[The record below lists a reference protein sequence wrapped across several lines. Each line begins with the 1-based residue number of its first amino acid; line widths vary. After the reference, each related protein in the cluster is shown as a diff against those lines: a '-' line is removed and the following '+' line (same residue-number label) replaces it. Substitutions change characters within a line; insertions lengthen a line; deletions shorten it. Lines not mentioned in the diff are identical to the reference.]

1 MNWLR
6 AADPTKV
13 PDGITPHTEIS
24 VWRER
29 ILQSLLLL
37 TALAAVFAFALAIP
51 RLVHH
56 RDWISLAFYSF
67 AFLLVITLPFL
78 RNTSYRL
85 RTWLILGV
93 FYGLAVHNL
102 SVFGVTRNAS
112 LYFLA
117 VIVWAGLLLGIRAGV
132 AAIILTVLSL
142 SALEVAM
149 VSGLISQP
157 AQETLLASQQTAN
170 WISVAVHMVFL
181 GGFILI
187 AIFIITRNL
196 SASLENQRSL
206 NERLNQVQRSLTET
220 VEIRTAEL
228 DRRLKQLRAASAV
241 SRAISTF
248 LDPQSLLQ
256 QVVDLIQET
265 FGYYYVGAFTID
277 DSGTVARLEAGS
289 GDAGRAM
296 VASGH
301 VLAVGGNSMVGWAAA
316 NLTSRIALDTGQ
328 EAVRFNN
335 PYLPNTR
342 SEMALP
348 IISRD
353 RCLGV
358 LTIQSDQPR
367 AFDQDDISIL
377 EGIADSVAIALENAK
392 LFEQTRQSLEQVRAL
407 NQTFTSQ
414 GWRDLQELVGEIEFT
429 HEDPSQ
435 GDDPRSSSQVDIPL
449 LVREEIIGSLSLDI
463 ANRDLSAEDEEFIQ
477 SITNQTAI
485 ALENARLIRQTQ
497 RRAFLEQKL
506 SQITSSFSQSATTQQ
521 IIKTA
526 LKELSSLPEISSVS
540 LQFTPPETDT
550 SSFEVSQ

>member
-1 MNWLR
+1 MSWLR
-6 AADPTKV
+6 GVDPSMVPAGVAAR
-13 PDGITPHTEIS
+13 GEIP

-37 TALAAVFAFALAIP
+37 TALAAIFVFALAIP
-51 RLVHH
+51 RVVHA
-56 RDWISLAFYSF
+56 RDWTSLALTSL
-67 AFLLVITLPFL
+67 AFLLVVILPFL
-78 RNTSYRL
+78 RSTPYLL
-85 RTWLILGV
+85 RTWLIIGI
-93 FYGLAVHNL
+93 FYGLALHNL
-102 SVFGVTRNAS
+102 LVWGVTRNAS

-117 VIVWAGLLLGIRAGV
+117 VIVWVGLLLGIRAGI
-132 AAIILTVLSL
+132 AAIILTFLSL
-142 SALEVAM
+142 SALAGSM
-149 VSGLISQP
+149 NSGLISQP
-157 AQETLLASQQTAN
+157 MQAALLASQQTAN
-170 WISVAVHMVFL
+170 WISVAVHMGFL
-181 GGFILI
+181 GGFVLI
-187 AIFIITRNL
+187 AIYIITQNL
-196 SASLENQRSL
+196 SASLESQRSL

-228 DRRLKQLRAASAV
+228 DRRLRQLRAASAV

-248 LDPQSLLQ
+248 LDPRSLLQ
-256 QVVDLIQET
+256 RVVNLIQET
-265 FGYYYVGAFTID
+265 FGYYYVGAFIID
-277 DSGTVARLEAGS
+277 DNGSTARLEAGS

-296 VASGH
+296 VAFGH

-316 NLTSRIALDTGQ
+316 NMTSRIALDTGQ

-335 PYLPNTR
+335 PFLPDTR

-348 IISRD
+348 IISRG

-358 LTIQSDQPR
+358 LTIQSDQPE

-377 EGIADSVAIALENAK
+377 EGIADSVAIALENAQ
-392 LFEQTRQSLEQVRAL
+392 LFEQTRQSLDQVRAL
-407 NQTFTSQ
+407 NQTFTSE
-414 GWRDLQELVGEIEFT
+414 GWHDLQALVGDIEFT
-429 HEDPSQ
+429 HEDTTQ
-435 GDDPRSSSQVDIPL
+435 GDHHGLSSQVDIPL
-449 LVREEIIGSLSLDI
+449 LVREEIIGNLSLDI
-463 ANRDLSAEDEEFIQ
+463 PYSNLSPEDEEFIQ

-540 LQFTPPETDT
+540 LRFTPPDAGTT
-550 SSFEVSQ
+550 SHEVPQ